1 MSCLQ
6 FLEQGGAHHTLH
18 TPALG
23 SQSANVVEPTEDC
36 NPHPGGLP

>member
-6 FLEQGGAHHTLH
+6 LLEQGGAHRALH

-36 NPHPGGLP
+36 NPHPGGLS